1 MHVHVLS
8 RMTFVLDTTSD
19 EYNQQV
25 SSDKEIDFDKAADVY
40 FIVYDHMDI
49 WLLFMVHVFKT
60 IHLQELR
67 TLKRNIHNYSVLFS
81 NTCNIS

>member
-1 MHVHVLS
+1 MKHTFYGQMHVHVLS

-25 SSDKEIDFDKAADVY
+25 SSDKEIDFDKAVDVY

-49 WLLFMVHVFKT
+49 
-60 IHLQELR
+60 
-67 TLKRNIHNYSVLFS
+67 
-81 NTCNIS
+81 